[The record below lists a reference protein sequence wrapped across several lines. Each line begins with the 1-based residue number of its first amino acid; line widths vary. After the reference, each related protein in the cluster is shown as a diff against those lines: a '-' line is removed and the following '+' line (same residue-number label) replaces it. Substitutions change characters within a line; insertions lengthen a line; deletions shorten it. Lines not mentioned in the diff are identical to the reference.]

1 MVYNRLQINIKL
13 IVAMYQLS
21 LNLEQ
26 ILQLVKQLPQAE
38 KIKLNRELEKDIIQT
53 ENLDR
58 ELTTAYTKMSEQAF
72 YQIWDNSEDA
82 DYDNL

>member
-1 MVYNRLQINIKL
+1 
-13 IVAMYQLS
+13 MYQLS

-53 ENLDR
+53 EKLDR

-72 YQIWDNSEDA
+72 YHIWDNPEDA